1 VAAATANKSTGALS
15 VTDVV
20 VSLFSQEGVLTSFV
34 GWFRGV
40 ESESETSSTDSDF
53 CHGGVR
59 GVSSSSDSI
68 SAATPTLILVA
79 PPSAFSP

>member
-1 VAAATANKSTGALS
+1 MAAATANKSTGALS
-15 VTDVV
+15 ATVVV
-20 VSLFSQEGVLTSFV
+20 VSFFSQEGVLTSFV

-40 ESESETSSTDSDF
+40 ESGSEITSTESDF

-59 GVSSSSDSI
+59 GASSSPDSI
-68 SAATPTLILVA
+68 PAAAPTLIFVA